1 MCDFV
6 SWGVM
11 KKACKFLGLKK
22 DQLIWLTDDMVL
34 AKFGEDANFDDYVGH
49 SGLAKYYG
57 LLESDFIHRESRIE
71 IPLAIAKD
79 VNAGRMKRLAAAY
92 GKNAPSWKFT
102 EPSDDPGMRTRAFDL
117 RSLMLGPVPYKII
130 TMNVR
135 AEMIPVFEA
144 IKTHPGF
151 PAGLSEAAAFVQQKL
166 LDPGYNINPWDHTEL
181 YFDRFV
187 DCMFTW
193 DALKDQIPR
202 EKLSDLNQYVRKHWD
217 STAIAVYN
225 L

>member
-11 KKACKFLGLKK
+11 KKGKKDLGLKK

-34 AKFGEDANFDDYVGH
+34 AKFGEEADFKNYVGH
-49 SGLAKYYG
+49 FGLAKYYG
-57 LLESDFIHRESRIE
+57 LAESDFVHKESIFE

-102 EPSDDPGMRTRAFDL
+102 EPSDDPDMRTRAFDL
-117 RSLMLGPVPYKII
+117 RSLMLDKVPFSIA

-135 AEMIPVFEA
+135 AKMIPVFEA
-144 IKTHPGF
+144 IKTRPGF
-151 PAGLSEAAAFVQQKL
+151 PAELSEAAAFVQQKL
-166 LDPGYNINPWDHTEL
+166 LDPGYNINPWDNTEL
-181 YFDRFV
+181 YLDRFV
-187 DCMFTW
+187 DRMFIW
-193 DALKDQIPR
+193 DDLKDQIPE
-202 EKLSDLNQYVRKHWD
+202 EKLSDLNEYVREHWD
-217 STAIAVYN
+217 STAKAVYN